1 MHEKPTLL
9 RTLAR
14 TYFREEDW
22 SCDEKNQLE
31 VASGWDSVHR
41 EDLDK
46 VRDNVGEHD
55 TTRRKNRVTCNVK
68 RET

>member
-22 SCDEKNQLE
+22 SFDEKNQLE

-46 VRDNVGEHD
+46 V
-55 TTRRKNRVTCNVK
+55 
-68 RET
+68 